1 MSLRDDL
8 RTQRTVSGI
17 GTLLGIGTMAVGAI
31 TGNRTVTAVGA
42 GVTGAGMA
50 LNPDIPMWRR
60 PYPYIR
66 HHCCMSWGYDMR
78 LNRFMDRLA
87 YRMAHNMFHPRPH
100 FHHHGPFGPLGPHRG
115 RW

>member
-8 RTQRTVSGI
+8 RTQRIASGI
-17 GTLLGIGTMAVGAI
+17 TGIIGGGLGLAGVFS
-31 TGNRTVTAVGA
+31 GNRGLMAAGA
-42 GVTGAGMA
+42 GLSGASMA
-50 LNPDIPMWRR
+50 MSPDIPLWRR

-66 HHCCMSWGYDMR
+66 RHCCMSWGYDMR

-87 YRMAHNMFHPRPH
+87 YRMAHGMFHPRPH
-100 FHHHGPFGPLGPHRG
+100 FHHHGPFGPMGPHRG